1 MMLNELQE
9 TFDFLKNRIDE
20 FGPYL
25 EESETRTR
33 QVLIDPL
40 LKALGWDVSDPGSV
54 ELEHQIEKPLAAK
67 GYQRADYALLNAR
80 GAPMAIIEA
89 KRLGEDLDDAL
100 LQAGYY
106 AWNKKIRWVVV
117 TDGNHWKLYDALD
130 PDRQLTE
137 ALFVSFSVG
146 EEPHSTCALKSL
158 ALWNPNLVA
167 KNGPVKAEKPVLK
180 LKGGQPPPPPP
191 GWSQLRDVVYRGK
204 HDKLKG
210 KLMCPN
216 GEVIEVASW
225 SQLYVAVADYL
236 ARSGDLA
243 RGNPPFGFTTGGRY
257 AIAREPVHGSGEPF
271 VTSRPLSGGYFL
283 EANNGAYHSLDF
295 TFRLIEKCKGG
306 PNRLDAN
313 DFKFNRA

>member
-1 MMLNELQE
+1 MFGGDNLHVCLHAASLLASQIS
-9 TFDFLKNRIDE
+9 TSYHFLDSGHSCN
-20 FGPYL
+20 
-25 EESETRTR
+25 
-33 QVLIDPL
+33 
-40 LKALGWDVSDPGSV
+40 
-54 ELEHQIEKPLAAK
+54 
-67 GYQRADYALLNAR
+67 
-80 GAPMAIIEA
+80 
-89 KRLGEDLDDAL
+89 GEITA
-100 LQAGYY
+100 
-106 AWNKKIRWVVV
+106 
-117 TDGNHWKLYDALD
+117 
-130 PDRQLTE
+130 
-137 ALFVSFSVG
+137 
-146 EEPHSTCALKSL
+146 
-158 ALWNPNLVA
+158 PNLVA

-180 LKGGQPPPPPP
+180 LKGGQPPPP

-225 SQLYVAVADYL
+225 AQLYVAVADYL